1 MVITVFKI
9 LNIKTIVSVKTYERV
24 SFCHILFVYDDF
36 EKRSFIIYSLFD
48 PSDFRP
54 SSFRILAFQIFD
66 LFHFPHFDLF
76 NFRPFSGCHSQRR
89 DREGQGRSKA
99 GQTSRRRNFSRRIHR
114 RFCLQRWTSNSFLRI
129 FVKFKFPFCIL
140 RLKHV

>member
-66 LFHFPHFDLF
+66 LFHFPHFDLST
-76 NFRPFSGCHSQRR
+76 FRPFDLSTFRPFDLFQAAIRNAEIEKAKAEAR
-89 DREGQGRSKA
+89 LAKLREGGISVDEYIDA
-99 GQTSRRRNFSRRIHR
+99 
-114 RFCLQRWTSNSFLRI
+114 
-129 FVKFKFPFCIL
+129 FVYNAEQVTHFYEYL
-140 RLKHV
+140 

>member
-1 MVITVFKI
+1 MSQLKHMKEFPFAIFCLFTMI
-9 LNIKTIVSVKTYERV
+9 LKKG
-24 SFCHILFVYDDF
+24 L
-36 EKRSFIIYSLFD
+36 
-48 PSDFRP
+48 
-54 SSFRILAFQIFD
+54 SSFTPCLIHQIFG
-66 LFHFPHFDLF
+66 LRAFAFWPFKYSIFSIFHTSTFLIFDLF